1 MANILTGT
9 SGNANEQVFYGK
21 SDENLS
27 QPTMVFPNGQKG
39 TVGGGEYKVV
49 TKYYGDPVFGMFKI
63 PYTSVEYV
71 PNAIPTIK
79 SANEKVNENIGA
91 KEQEQSIKEEKA
103 MEKLFDTLA
112 TCKIGYIDDGL
123 TCRKPLSLAPC
134 KAGDNDAGSMCISKE
149 SGFFYPKTL
158 EGGDIYA
165 K

>member
-9 SGNANEQVFYGK
+9 NGNANEQVFYGK
-21 SDENLS
+21 SDEVLI
-27 QPTMVFPNGQKG
+27 QPTLVFPNGQKG

-49 TKYYGDPVFGMFKI
+49 TKYYGDPIFGMFKI
-63 PYTSVEYV
+63 PYTSVEFV

-79 SANEKVNENIGA
+79 SANEKVDENIGA
-91 KEQEQSIKEEKA
+91 KEQKVAILEEKA
-103 MEKLFDTLA
+103 MDNLFDTLA

-123 TCRKPLSLAPC
+123 TCRKPITLSC
-134 KAGDNDAGSMCISKE
+134 KSGDNDAGSMCISKE
-149 SGFFYPKTL
+149 SGFFYPKIL